1 MTSIRKEIEVLEIA
15 AFYTDDVKRSL
26 VDHIHGNPGI
36 RYRELS
42 RLTGFSNGVL
52 TYHISL
58 LEKMNQIRI
67 DRQQSNRVTRYY
79 TPDVS
84 KDESHIIGSIRNKI
98 SRQIIMYI
106 LENDL
111 CTFNEIVDHIRK
123 SPSTLSWYLKRLK
136 YAGIVSV
143 IRGQEHKL
151 YTIVDHETIAHILF
165 KYKEN
170 FTDKIVDNYTNMME
184 EL

>member
-1 MTSIRKEIEVLEIA
+1 LTSNRKEIQVETA
-15 AFYTDDVKRSL
+15 AFGIGDVKGRL
-26 VDHIHGNPGI
+26 VEHIHRNPGI

-42 RLTGFSNGVL
+42 RLTGLSNGVL
-52 TYHISL
+52 THHLSVL
-58 LEKMNQIRI
+58 KTMSQIRI

-79 TPDVS
+79 TLNVS
-84 KDESHIIGSIRNKI
+84 RDESQIIGCIRNKI
-98 SRQIIMYI
+98 SRQITMYI
-106 LENDL
+106 IENDL

-143 IRGQEHKL
+143 TRGEERQL
-151 YTIVDHETIAHILF
+151 YTIIDHDTIAHILF
-165 KYKEN
+165 KYEEN
-170 FTDKIVDNYTNMME
+170 FTDKIVDNYTGMME